1 MPAESRDSGSRRLS
15 MEKIKSSPRVGHDS
29 GGWRVDGLEEEGLVV
44 VALLLAHVRD
54 KTYLI

>member
-1 MPAESRDSGSRRLS
+1 